1 MKIKPIFSELNSE
14 FKTRFSELEAKF
26 KTGYGEI
33 YEILKIPDETYDGE
47 YNVTPKVDSQ
57 TLNTKEKFMYDNLI
71 VNGIP
76 IFNVSNIG
84 GGDTVYIGEES

>member
-14 FKTRFSELEAKF
+14 FRTKF
-26 KTGYGEI
+26 CEI
-33 YEILKIPDETYDGE
+33 HEVVVIPDETYEGD
-47 YNVTPKVDSQ
+47 YRVTPKVDSQ
-57 TLNTKEKFMYDNLI
+57 TLNTKEKFMYDDLI

-76 IFNVSNIG
+76 IFNVSNTG